1 MIFTY
6 DMVWSLVQRLPFIK
20 RAFPKHR
27 QQEGR
32 ATEYSNVFYSCNSSS
47 IPSMQL
53 SSSSTLGHYDR
64 FTASASTFATTGS
77 NHSTS
82 FNYSTLHDNMAG
94 YSNFYLK
101 LPDGRYM
108 VRVRTADRK
117 TIGSYVIEGHMI

>member
-1 MIFTY
+1 MA
-6 DMVWSLVQRLPFIK
+6 WSLVQRLPFIK

-27 QQEGR
+27 QQEGC
-32 ATEYSNVFYSCNSSS
+32 AAEYSNVFYSCNSSS
-47 IPSMQL
+47 IIPSTQL
-53 SSSSTLGHYDR
+53 SSSSTLGNYDR

-82 FNYSTLHDNMAG
+82 FNHSTLHDNMMAG

-117 TIGSYVIEGHMI
+117 TIGSYIIEGHMI

>member
-1 MIFTY
+1 
-6 DMVWSLVQRLPFIK
+6 MVWSLVQRLPFIK

-27 QQEGR
+27 QQEGC

-47 IPSMQL
+47 IIPSTQL
-53 SSSSTLGHYDR
+53 SSSSTIGNYDR

-77 NHSTS
+77 NHSTT
-82 FNYSTLHDNMAG
+82 FNHSTLNVDMMAG

-117 TIGSYVIEGHMI
+117 TIGSYIIEGHMI